1 MLAMLLAM
9 TSTLSSWAIIPVAAV
24 WSARM
29 VRLLACLVASARYSS
44 ELGNG
49 VLAQIA
55 GVRQQRGDLRV
66 GARDLDQARDRD
78 HAVDV
83 RLLDRAL
90 DQLRV
95 GMGRRRDAG
104 RRDVEVVAFLLQL
117 LRRREADD
125 ADLAAKRFGVGGTG
139 FRDGDAPVRRDHH
152 VVVRRLKDDR
162 PVVAYHRRA
171 VAGDELALPVDLQRA
186 IAGVAIAPRRLHH

>member
-24 WSARM
+24 LSARM
-29 VRLLACLVASARYSS
+29 VLLLACLVTSARHSS

-49 VLAQIA
+49 VLAQVA
-55 GVRQQRGDLRV
+55 RVRQQRGDLRV

-95 GMGRRRDAG
+95 GIGRRRDAG
-104 RRDVEVVAFLLQL
+104 RRDVQVVAFL
-117 LRRREADD
+117 
-125 ADLAAKRFGVGGTG
+125 
-139 FRDGDAPVRRDHH
+139 
-152 VVVRRLKDDR
+152 
-162 PVVAYHRRA
+162 
-171 VAGDELALPVDLQRA
+171 
-186 IAGVAIAPRRLHH
+186 